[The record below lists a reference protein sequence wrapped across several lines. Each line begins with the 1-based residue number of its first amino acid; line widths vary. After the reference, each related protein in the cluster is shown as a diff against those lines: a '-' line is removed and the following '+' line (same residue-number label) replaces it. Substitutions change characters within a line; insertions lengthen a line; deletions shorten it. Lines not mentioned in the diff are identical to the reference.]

1 MSSLNHQFGSVVRQY
16 REQRRWSQEVLADAA
31 GLNRSYLGEIERG
44 VAVPS
49 LATIAKLAGA
59 LELSLSELMARLE
72 AGRSETGRV
81 ATEKA
86 H

>member
-44 VAVPS
+44 IAVPS

-59 LELSLSELMARLE
+59 LELTLSELMARID
-72 AGRSETGRV
+72 
-81 ATEKA
+81 TEKS

>member
-1 MSSLNHQFGSVVRQY
+1 MTALAHLSLNHQFGVVVRQV

-44 VAVPS
+44 DAMPS
-49 LATIAKLAGA
+49 LATIAKLAKA
-59 LELSLSELMARLE
+59 FEFSLSELMARCE
-72 AGRSETGRV
+72 QEI
-81 ATEKA
+81 K

>member
-1 MSSLNHQFGSVVRQY
+1 MTSLNHQFGSVVRQY

-44 VAVPS
+44 IAVPS

-59 LELSLSELMARLE
+59 LDLSLSELMARID
-72 AGRSETGRV
+72 
-81 ATEKA
+81 TEKP

>member
-1 MSSLNHQFGSVVRQY
+1 MTSLNHQFGSVVRQY

-44 VAVPS
+44 IAVPS

-59 LELSLSELMARLE
+59 LELSLSELMARID
-72 AGRSETGRV
+72 
-81 ATEKA
+81 TEKS

>member
-59 LELSLSELMARLE
+59 LELSLSELMARI
-72 AGRSETGRV
+72 ETGRPET
-81 ATEKA
+81 ARIEADRA